1 MKPVFDIRRNLCSRL
16 SGRASARAISNADVI
31 RPKRTQLSQHRIKR
45 FLRGPCLFGRKHLN
59 GKNTGLLLK
68 HFMNKHIRSPLY
80 CKAGILPSNMPDM
93 PVEKAQKPPKPH
105 GRARHKNI
113 ISERFADVKFFL
125 TNMPTLFIWPLTCG
139 RNLLYDKKAAE
150 PAACLLLWRN
160 RQTQG
165 T

>member
-1 MKPVFDIRRNLCSRL
+1 
-16 SGRASARAISNADVI
+16 
-31 RPKRTQLSQHRIKR
+31 
-45 FLRGPCLFGRKHLN
+45 
-59 GKNTGLLLK
+59 
-68 HFMNKHIRSPLY
+68 
-80 CKAGILPSNMPDM
+80 MPDM